1 MNSTL
6 LPPRNK
12 TRRSPSGTERPT
24 TFREPSHECRET
36 RDGLCI
42 TVYVPGVDANGIE
55 IEGRGPDLT
64 VTARKPH
71 ALRVNFDAMHLEGVQ
86 RDYLLKLRLGSGF
99 DFGTMAA
106 EITRGVLTINLP
118 RRARASLPRVA

>member
-12 TRRSPSGTERPT
+12 SRRSPAGAERPVA
-24 TFREPSHECRET
+24 FREPAHECRET
-36 RDGLCI
+36 GDGLQI
-42 TVYVPGVDANGIE
+42 TVYLPGVEANAVE
-55 IEGRGPDLT
+55 IEGRGADLT

-71 ALRVNFDAMHLEGVQ
+71 PLRVNFDAMHLEGVQ

-99 DFGTMAA
+99 EFGTMAA
-106 EITRGVLTINLP
+106 EITRGVLTISLP

>member
-6 LPPRNK
+6 IPSMK
-12 TRRSPSGTERPT
+12 KSRRSPTGAERPI

-42 TVYVPGVDANGIE
+42 TVYVPGVDANGVE
-55 IEGRGPDLT
+55 IEGRGADLT

-71 ALRVNFDAMHLEGVQ
+71 PLRVNFDAMHLEGVQ

-118 RRARASLPRVA
+118 RRARASLARVA

>member
-6 LPPRNK
+6 IPSMK
-12 TRRSPSGTERPT
+12 KSRRSPTGAERPI

-42 TVYVPGVDANGIE
+42 TVYVPGVDANGVE
-55 IEGRGPDLT
+55 IEGRGADLT

-71 ALRVNFDAMHLEGVQ
+71 PLRVNFDAMHLKGVQ

-118 RRARASLPRVA
+118 RRARASLARVA